1 MFLKKVSLPLMIA
14 GLVASSLEASPSK
27 QGNEEI
33 KIADLEV
40 EVSDKLSGQKTHGLR
55 TLYIIVYDAQSSMP
69 MPYGAMKVDLTKD
82 PQGTVYK
89 GVLNSANINVMSG
102 GPLPE
107 TLRIKA
113 RLDRDG
119 SAGKDSPGDIVG
131 SIEGVKKGTSAK
143 IKIDKEIN

>member
-1 MFLKKVSLPLMIA
+1 MFSKKVSLGLLLAGFCASNLM
-14 GLVASSLEASPSK
+14 ASPSK
-27 QGNEEI
+27 PAGEEI

-55 TLYIIVYDAQSSMP
+55 TLYIIVYDSQSSMP
-69 MPYGAMKVDLTKD
+69 MPYGALKIDLSKD

-89 GVLNSANINVMSG
+89 GSLNSNNINVMSG

-119 SAGKDSPGDIVG
+119 SAGKDSPGDVVG
-131 SIEGVKKGTSAK
+131 TIEGVKKGSSVK

>member
-1 MFLKKVSLPLMIA
+1 M
-14 GLVASSLEASPSK
+14 ASPSK
-27 QGNEEI
+27 PAGEEI

-55 TLYIIVYDAQSSMP
+55 TLYIIVYDSQSSMP
-69 MPYGAMKVDLTKD
+69 MPYGALKIDLSKD

-89 GVLNSANINVMSG
+89 GSLNSNNINVMSG

-119 SAGKDSPGDIVG
+119 SAGKDSPGDVVG
-131 SIEGVKKGTSAK
+131 TIEGVKKGSSVK